1 MLLKSL
7 AYVFGSIFII
17 LGVLGF
23 IPAFAPNNMFLG
35 IFPVDGPYSVVGVI
49 EDSISLL
56 AGIIAI
62 GCGRKGPVAAKHYF
76 QILGS
81 VFLLFTILGFISG
94 DKEIFGF
101 IPNNQ
106 EDLWFNLVFAVLFI
120 GIGVGLKAKDLKEQK
135 IGKDNMSST
144 EKTS

>member
-35 IFPVDGPYSVVGVI
+35 IFPVDGPFSVVGII

-62 GCGRKGPVAAKHYF
+62 WCARKGPAAAKRYF

-81 VFLLFTILGFISG
+81 VFLLLTILGFIYG
-94 DKEIFGF
+94 DQPIFGF

-106 EDLWFNLVFAVLFI
+106 EDLWFNLVFAIVFM
-120 GIGVGLKAKDLKEQK
+120 GIGVGLKEQK
-135 IGKDNMSST
+135 S
-144 EKTS
+144 ETSLN